1 MRHHQQLMQASQTS
15 SRGPGEVPITI
26 TSGWMTGDATPV
38 PAEGLYLGPEGPTQI
53 LMPAKQYAI
62 EAYHAP
68 AIPERCKITRG
79 AVANYARSRWGP
91 AATDTPWSPTGP
103 AYDAVRGQ
111 LEILLGHKFWG
122 RLDVIGSL
130 VHLALPRQEAAVT
143 TDLVIRF
150 EDGGLGLLDVWP
162 GPPKKIT
169 DVPQAWRE
177 RAQGS
182 ENLTEAVRLMDQAI
196 SKAPQEQRAVW
207 AELGAGVAAL
217 ADAQIPIEKAVVVW
231 SGPAG
236 VQLEAKPAQEALDA
250 WVDAVS
256 LATAYRLGFGRKN
269 T

>member
-1 MRHHQQLMQASQTS
+1 M
-15 SRGPGEVPITI
+15 PVTI
-26 TSGWMTGDATPV
+26 RDGWMSGDATPV

-53 LMPAKQYAI
+53 LMPTRQYAV
-62 EAYHAP
+62 EAYRAP
-68 AIPERCKITRG
+68 AIPERCKLTRG
-79 AVANYARSRWGP
+79 AVANYARSKWGP
-91 AATDTPWSPTGP
+91 AATDTPWSPAGP

-111 LEILLGHKFWG
+111 LEALLSHKFWG
-122 RLDVIGSL
+122 RFEVIGSL

-143 TDLVIRF
+143 IDLVVRF
-150 EDGGLGLLDVWP
+150 DDGGGLGLVDVWP
-162 GPPKKIT
+162 GPPRKT
-169 DVPQAWRE
+169 TEVPQAWRE

-182 ENLTEAVRLMDQAI
+182 EGLTEALRLMDQAI

-217 ADAQIPIEKAVVVW
+217 ADARIPVEKAVVVW
-231 SGPAG
+231 SGPTG

-256 LATAYRLGFGRKN
+256 LARAYRLGFGRKN